1 MNKKT
6 ALITGIS
13 GQDGAYL
20 AEFLLKKNY
29 NVVGIERR
37 SAERSNWRLEKLSIL
52 KKVIIEDSD
61 IKEIAN
67 LIRIFKKYKFDEVYN
82 LAAQSFVKSSFDN
95 PIETY
100 QVNAIGT
107 LNLLEIIRTENKKI
121 RFYQASTSE
130 MFGEHG
136 KNMQN
141 ELTNFHPRSPYASA
155 KVFSHYTVQNYR
167 EAYKIFAVSGILF
180 NHESPLRGE
189 EFITRKISLGL
200 AKIIAGKQKVLK
212 IGNIYAKRDWG
223 YAKDYIEV
231 MWKMLQINKPQDFV
245 IATGKT
251 YSVKEFI
258 NKCVKILNL
267 KTKWTGK
274 GINEKLIDLNKKKP
288 IIIIDKKYFRPA
300 EVNFLKGNYT
310 KAKKV
315 LKWSPKTN
323 LDNLAKIMIK
333 SDLLYINKNKY

>member
-6 ALITGIS
+6 ALITGIG

-29 NVVGIERR
+29 KVIGIERR
-37 SAERSNWRLEKLSIL
+37 SAERSNWRLKKLSIL
-52 KKVIIEDSD
+52 DKIIMEDSD
-61 IKEIAN
+61 IKEIGN
-67 LIRIFKKYKFDEVYN
+67 LIRIFKKYKFNEVYN

-107 LNLLEIIRTENKKI
+107 LNLLEIIRTQKQKI
-121 RFYQASTSE
+121 KFYQASTSE
-130 MFGEHG
+130 MFGKHG

-200 AKIIAGKQKVLK
+200 AKIVTGKQKVLK
-212 IGNIYAKRDWG
+212 LGNIYAKRDWG
-223 YAKDYIEV
+223 YAKDYIEA
-231 MWKMLQINKPQDFV
+231 MWKMLQVKKPDDFV
-245 IATGKT
+245 IASGKT
-251 YSVKEFI
+251 YSVKDFV
-258 NKCVKILNL
+258 NKCVKILKL
-267 KTKWTGK
+267 KTKWVGK
-274 GINEKLIDLNKKKP
+274 GLNEKLIDLDKKKP
-288 IIIIDKKYFRPA
+288 IIIIDRKYFRPA
-300 EVNFLKGNYT
+300 EVSFLKGDYA
-310 KAKKV
+310 KARKI
-315 LKWSPKTN
+315 LKWHPKTN
-323 LDNLAKIMIK
+323 LDKLAKIMIY
-333 SDLLYINKNKY
+333 SDLEHVIKNRY

>member
-1 MNKKT
+1 VNKKT

-274 GINEKLIDLNKKKP
+274 GINEKLIDLDKKKP

-300 EVNFLKGNYT
+300 EVNSLKGNYT

>member
-20 AEFLLKKNY
+20 AEFLLNKNY
-29 NVVGIERR
+29 KVIGIERR

-52 KKVIIEDSD
+52 NKVTIEDSD

-67 LIRIFKKYKFDEVYN
+67 LIRIFKKYNFNEVYN

-107 LNLLEIIRTENKKI
+107 LNLLEIIRTQNRKI
-121 RFYQASTSE
+121 KFYQASTSE
-130 MFGEHG
+130 MFGKHG

-167 EAYKIFAVSGILF
+167 EAYNIFAVSGILF

-200 AKIIAGKQKVLK
+200 AKIVTGKQKVLK
-212 IGNIYAKRDWG
+212 LGNIYAKRDWG
-223 YAKDYIEV
+223 YAKDYIEA
-231 MWKMLQINKPQDFV
+231 MWRMLQVKKPDDFV
-245 IATGKT
+245 VATGKT
-251 YSVKEFI
+251 YSVKDFI
-258 NKCVKILNL
+258 NKCVKIL
-267 KTKWTGK
+267 KIRTRWIGK
-274 GINEKLIDLNKKKP
+274 GLNEKLMDLDRKKP

-300 EVNFLKGNYT
+300 EVNFLKGNYA
-310 KAKKV
+310 KANKI

-323 LDNLAKIMIK
+323 LDKLAKIMIF
-333 SDLLYINKNKY
+333 SDLENVNNK